1 MIDPGKAVKQSTE
14 KPAPPVAAAPKLLA
28 GVIFGLAFGFLLQKG
43 GVGKFN
49 ILIGQLLLQ
58 DWTVAKIMLT
68 AIVVGMVGVFA
79 LHHFAKV
86 NLHIKPTRIGAN
98 IIGGLLFGA
107 GFALMGYCPGT
118 AAAALGQ
125 GSWDALL
132 RHGWTSRGFVDFR
145 RVLRVAE
152 NDRGEVGRPRQSSSA
167 GFAARPA
174 RSVRGDFCG
183 AAYRGIVRIG
193 KGVSP
198 MTVRRTW

>member
-1 MIDPGKAVKQSTE
+1 MIDPGKAVKQSTA
-14 KPAPPVAAAPKLLA
+14 KPAPLVAAAPKLLA

-43 GVGKFN
+43 GVAKFN

-58 DWTVAKIMLT
+58 DWTVARVMLT

-86 NLHIKPTRIGAN
+86 SLHIKPTRIGAN

-125 GSWDALL
+125 GSWDALFGMVGL
-132 RHGWTSRGFVDFR
+132 VAGSWIFAEFSASLKKTVEKWGDLGKVLLPDLLHVPRGVLVVIFAVLLTVGLFILE
-145 RVLRVAE
+145 RVF
-152 NDRGEVGRPRQSSSA
+152 PR
-167 GFAARPA
+167 
-174 RSVRGDFCG
+174 
-183 AAYRGIVRIG
+183 
-193 KGVSP
+193 
-198 MTVRRTW
+198 